1 MSQFGKSVE
10 PTKSKRVLSTTFS
23 APGPRKGS
31 IKNNESEIIV
41 LKRRI
46 KALEERF
53 QGFVYKP
60 DSGTIVIN
68 TSGTYVDIPFTGDLS
83 DVSVGA
89 ASVSGKLGLKN
100 VSKKKYLVRVQ
111 ATFDAAATGAGA
123 QMGLRLML
131 NGQPIAGAECRA
143 TTTAA
148 GVIAKL
154 HSFALLYVEPGD
166 EVTMQA
172 ANHTNTNNITFER
185 GRIEWHR
192 LAGIG

>member
-1 MSQFGKSVE
+1 MIDI
-10 PTKSKRVLSTTFS
+10 
-23 APGPRKGS
+23 PGTARPNVKDL
-31 IKNNESEIIV
+31 ESEV
-41 LKRRI
+41 LLLRRRLQ
-46 KALEERF
+46 ALEERF
-53 QGFVYKP
+53 QGFAYKA

-68 TSGTYVDIPFTGDLS
+68 TTGTYVDIPFTGDLS
-83 DVSVGA
+83 DVSVRTE
-89 ASVSGKLGLKN
+89 SVSGKLGLKN

-111 ATFDAAATGAGA
+111 ATFDAAATGSGA
-123 QMGLRLML
+123 QMGLRLLL
-131 NGQPIAGAECRA
+131 NGQPMAGAECRA
-143 TTTAA
+143 STTAA

-166 EVTMQA
+166 EITMQA